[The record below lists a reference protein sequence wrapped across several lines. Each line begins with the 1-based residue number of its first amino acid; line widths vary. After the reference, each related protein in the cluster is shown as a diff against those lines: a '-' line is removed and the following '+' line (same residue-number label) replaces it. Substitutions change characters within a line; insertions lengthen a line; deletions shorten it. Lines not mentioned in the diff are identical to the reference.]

1 MLIALNMMK
10 MEEHKESES
19 MNKMKQANERMINNT
34 GRTKAQPKRK
44 KGKNRTKKKKIV
56 ERKSGAYKRK
66 STQELGTV

>member
-44 KGKNRTKKKKIV
+44 KRKNRTKKKKLSK
-56 ERKSGAYKRK
+56 EKAAHTKEK
-66 STQELGTV
+66 AHKN